1 MAEKVRNSALKSRNS
16 GGSVLIIGAGVS
28 GLSVGCYLQMNGFD
42 TEIFEM
48 HNQPGG
54 VCTAWKRGGYTFDG
68 CIHWLMGSGPSA
80 NMHQVWRELH
90 AVQGRRFVEWDE
102 YIRVRLASGQTFT
115 IYTDPQKL
123 EKEMLRLAP
132 EDGKLIGQLCAA
144 IRRFSTV
151 DMPVTTEKMGLF
163 ERLGYLLPWITLGPA
178 MKTWGAMNVQGFC
191 SRLKSRALA
200 EALGTLFG
208 GESGMPDF
216 PMTGLVMMLAFMHKK
231 SSGYPI
237 GGSLEFARA
246 IARRYLELGGRIRY
260 KARVEKIL
268 VEEDKAVGILSGG
281 QEHRADEVISCADGH
296 ATLYDMLG
304 GRYLAPALRT
314 AYETYPV
321 FPSLIYVGLG
331 IGKNLR
337 DQPAATVFPLKKPIV
352 LENGALSL
360 HRLGVRLFHFD
371 PTMAPEGKT
380 SAIVMIESRNLA
392 FWSGLR
398 GRDPQR
404 YQEEK
409 RKVGELVV
417 EALEEEFGGIR
428 SAVEVVDV
436 ATPATW
442 HRYTGNWQGSFEGF
456 LPTRKTMMKNLGFT
470 LPGLANFYMHGQW
483 VAVGGGLPPAGMN
496 GRTLAKILCKKHG
509 KRFSATE

>member
-1 MAEKVRNSALKSRNS
+1 MAEK
-16 GGSVLIIGAGVS
+16 VLIIGAGVS

-48 HNQPGG
+48 HNLPGG
-54 VCTAWKRGGYTFDG
+54 VCTAWKRDGYTFDG
-68 CIHWLMGSGPSA
+68 CIHWLMGSGPAS

-102 YIRVRLASGQTFT
+102 YMRVRTAGGQTLT
-115 IYTDPQKL
+115 IYTDPAKL

-132 EDGKLIGQLCAA
+132 QDSKLIGRFCGA
-144 IRRFSTV
+144 IRRFSKV
-151 DMPVTTEKMGLF
+151 DMPVTKEKMGLLQ
-163 ERLGYLLPWITLGPA
+163 RLGYLLPWVALAPA
-178 MKTWGAMNVQGFC
+178 MKSWGTMNVQGFC

-200 EALGTLFG
+200 EALSTLYG
-208 GESGMPDF
+208 GEGSMPDF
-216 PMTGLVMMLAFMHKK
+216 PVIALILMLAFMHKK

-246 IARRYLELGGRIRY
+246 IERRYRELGGRIRY
-260 KARVEKIL
+260 NARVERIL
-268 VEEDKAVGILSGG
+268 VEEDKAVGVVCAG

-296 ATLYDMLG
+296 ATLYEMLE
-304 GRYLAPALRT
+304 GRYLSPALRA

-331 IGKNLR
+331 LGRDLR
-337 DQPAATVFPLKKPIV
+337 DKPAAAVFPLKKPIV
-352 LENGALSL
+352 LEDGTLTLN
-360 HRLGVRLFHFD
+360 RLGVRLFSFD

-392 FWSGLR
+392 WWNTLR
-398 GRDPQR
+398 SDDPRR

-409 RKVGELVV
+409 RRVGELVV
-417 EALEEEFGGIR
+417 DALEEELGGIKA
-428 SAVEVVDV
+428 AVEVVDV

-442 HRYTGNWQGSFEGF
+442 HRFTGNWQGSYEGF

-496 GRTLAKILCKKHG
+496 GRALAGILCKKHG
-509 KRFSATE
+509 KRFAATE

>member
-1 MAEKVRNSALKSRNS
+1 MAEK
-16 GGSVLIIGAGVS
+16 VLIIGAGVS

-54 VCTAWKRGGYTFDG
+54 LCTAWKRGGYTFDG
-68 CIHWLMGSGPSA
+68 CIHWLMGSGPAS

-102 YIRVRLASGQTFT
+102 YMRVRLTGGETFT
-115 IYTDPQKL
+115 IYTDPARL

-132 EDGKLIGQLCAA
+132 EDGKLIGRFCAA
-144 IRRFSTV
+144 IRRFSTI

-163 ERLGYLLPWITLGPA
+163 QRLGYFLPWISLAPA
-178 MKTWGAMNVQGFC
+178 MKTWGTMNVQSFC
-191 SRLKSRALA
+191 SRLKSRELA

-208 GESGMPDF
+208 GDGSMPDF
-216 PMTGLVMMLAFMHKK
+216 PMVGLIMMLSFMHKK

-246 IARRYLELGGRIRY
+246 IMRRYLELGGRIRY
-260 KARVEKIL
+260 GARVEQIL
-268 VEEDKAVGILSGG
+268 VEQDKAVGIVCAG

-304 GRYLAPALRT
+304 GRYLSPALRA

-331 IGKNLR
+331 IGRDLR
-337 DQPAATVFPLKKPIV
+337 DRPAATVFPLKQPIV
-352 LENGALSL
+352 LEDGALSL
-360 HRLGVRLFHFD
+360 RRLGVRFFNFD
-371 PTMAPEGKT
+371 PTLAPEGKT

-392 FWSGLR
+392 WWSGLR
-398 GRDPQR
+398 TAEPAR
-404 YQEEK
+404 YKEEK
-409 RKVGELVV
+409 RKVGEQVIQ
-417 EALEEEFGGIR
+417 ALEQELGGI
-428 SAVEVVDV
+428 APFVEVVDV

-442 HRYTGNWQGSFEGF
+442 HRYTGNWQGSYEGF
-456 LPTRKTMMKNLGFT
+456 VPTRKTMMKNLGFT

-483 VAVGGGLPPAGMN
+483 VSLGGGLPPAGIN
-496 GRTLAKILCKKHG
+496 ARALAKILCRKHG
-509 KRFSATE
+509 KRFSAAE

>member
-1 MAEKVRNSALKSRNS
+1 MPGK
-16 GGSVLIIGAGVS
+16 VLIIGAGVS
-28 GLSVGCYLQMNGFD
+28 GLSVGCYLQMNGFA

-48 HNQPGG
+48 HSQPGG
-54 VCTAWKRGGYTFDG
+54 VCTAWKRDGYTFDG

-102 YIRVRLASGQTFT
+102 YLRVRLAGGETFT
-115 IYTDPQKL
+115 IFTDPQKL

-132 EDGKLIGQLCAA
+132 EDGKLIGQLCDA
-144 IRRFSTV
+144 IRRFSAI

-163 ERLGYLLPWITLGPA
+163 ERLGYLLPWIALGPA
-178 MKTWGAMNVQGFC
+178 MKTWTTMNVQGFC
-191 SRLKSRALA
+191 DRLRSRTLA
-200 EALGTLFG
+200 EALGALFG
-208 GESGMPDF
+208 GGSSMPDF
-216 PMTGLVMMLAFMHKK
+216 PMAGLVMMLAFMHKK

-246 IARRYLELGGRIRY
+246 IMRRYLELGGRIRY
-260 KARVEKIL
+260 NARVEKIL
-268 VEEDKAVGILSGG
+268 VEQDRAVGVVSGG

-296 ATLYDMLG
+296 ATLYDLLG
-304 GRYLAPALRT
+304 GRYLSPALRT
-314 AYETYPV
+314 AYDSYQV

-331 IGKNLR
+331 IARNLR
-337 DQPAATVFPLKKPIV
+337 DRPAATVFPLQKPIV
-352 LENGALSL
+352 LEDGALTL
-360 HRLGVRLFHFD
+360 NQLGVRLFSFD

-380 SAIVMIESRNLA
+380 SAIVMIESRNH
-392 FWSGLR
+392 
-398 GRDPQR
+398 DPQR
-404 YQEEK
+404 YREEK

-417 EALEEEFGGIR
+417 EALEQELGGIK

-442 HRYTGNWQGSFEGF
+442 HRYTGNWQGSYEGF

-470 LPGLANFYMHGQW
+470 VPGLANFYMHGQW
-483 VAVGGGLPPAGMN
+483 VAVGGGLPPAGMG
-496 GRTLAKILCKKHG
+496 GRALARLLCKKHG
-509 KRFSATE
+509 KRFAAAE